1 MTKKTNAGSFRSKRI
16 ETGRTMAK
24 IGERIYHKRRM
35 AGLTQVGLG
44 EKIGVS
50 GQAVARWEAG
60 LSEPKPR
67 YINAICDVLDVSPSW
82 LMCVTEDGGNL
93 NRLPGK
99 TTRSTE
105 ITVKGKRF
113 GLETN
118 GQELAI
124 QFIGQSTTGWLRIDI
139 ADTSM
144 TIYNGNCYLD
154 TGAMLFGPIDNET
167 SKQICGLIAPWIAPF
182 VNQAMEA

>member
-1 MTKKTNAGSFRSKRI
+1 MNTVAERVKDRRLVMGITQKELGDMVGASDVTVSKWESGTNQPKGRYVIALSKALGVTPEWLLGRGDEGRS
-16 ETGRTMAK
+16 
-24 IGERIYHKRRM
+24 
-35 AGLTQVGLG
+35 
-44 EKIGVS
+44 
-50 GQAVARWEAG
+50 
-60 LSEPKPR
+60 LS
-67 YINAICDVLDVSPSW
+67 
-82 LMCVTEDGGNL
+82 
-93 NRLPGK
+93 GK

-105 ITVKGKRF
+105 ITVKGKCF

-154 TGAMLFGPIDNET
+154 TGAMLFGPIDNEA

-182 VNQAMEA
+182 VNQAMGA